1 MTNPYKISRPFTEG
15 VDGDTAVISCS
26 IEGKNNRI
34 IKLGVHKAVLR
45 PAFNTVLIEYRGP
58 DVNKATTHYATM
70 VPEDEGGENNPPVKG
85 ILKFANN
92 SLEKI
97 VEKINAKAQEQKLS
111 EQR

>member
-15 VDGDTAVISCS
+15 VDGETAVISCS

-58 DVNKATTHYATM
+58 DVNKATTYYATM
-70 VPEDEGGENNPPVKG
+70 VPEDKGGESNPPVKD
-85 ILKFANN
+85 ILEFANK
-92 SLEKI
+92 SLEK
-97 VEKINAKAQEQKLS
+97 VVGKLNEKAQG
-111 EQR
+111 